1 MRVRRLSRIGVSD
14 MPANATDIG
23 SVLGLVEL
31 IQTNPQL
38 AVAIILQ
45 LLLGFAAG
53 YYMAKVAKYVLALVG
68 VFVLG
73 SLIGVWGASG
83 SVQDAVAR
91 LQNLAEFKDTAISI
105 MKLFSFLM
113 VGPTAVGF
121 IVGIIVG
128 LTRK

>member
-1 MRVRRLSRIGVSD
+1 